1 MVGRERRGGRQRR
14 AGRAGTDTPVHP
26 AAPLGWSFTV
36 LADSERARPPR
47 SSPDPASTAG
57 TRSAAVVAGCRA
69 AEGFQGVSLSTNSI
83 ALLIR
88 CPGWLVEKDIDAV
101 VGDGEL
107 DPLHGEPDFHV
118 PG

>member
-14 AGRAGTDTPVHP
+14 AGRAVTDTPVQL
-26 AAPLGWSFTV
+26 AAPLGRPFTV

-69 AEGFQGVSLSTNSI
+69 AEGFQGTSPSPNPI
-83 ALLIR
+83 GLLVR
-88 CPGWLVEKDIDAV
+88 CPGWLVEKNVDAV

>member
-14 AGRAGTDTPVHP
+14 AGRAVTYTPVQP
-26 AAPLGWSFTV
+26 AATLGDPATV

-47 SSPDPASTAG
+47 PSPDPVSTAG

-69 AEGFQGVSLSTNSI
+69 AEGFQGTSLSPNSI
-83 ALLIR
+83 ALLVR

-101 VGDGEL
+101 VGDSEL
-107 DPLHGEPDFHV
+107 NPFHSEPDFYV
-118 PG
+118 AG

>member
-14 AGRAGTDTPVHP
+14 AGRAVTYSPVQP
-26 AAPLGWSFTV
+26 AATLGDPATV
-36 LADSERARPPR
+36 LADSERARPLR

-69 AEGFQGVSLSTNSI
+69 AEGFQGTSPSMNSI

-88 CPGWLVEKDIDAV
+88 CSGWLVEKDVDAV
-101 VGDGEL
+101 VGDSEL
-107 DPLHGEPDFHV
+107 NPFHSEPDLDV
-118 PG
+118 AG

>member
-14 AGRAGTDTPVHP
+14 AGRAVTCTPVQP
-26 AAPLGWSFTV
+26 AATLGDPTTV
-36 LADSERARPPR
+36 LADSERARPSR

-69 AEGFQGVSLSTNSI
+69 AEGFQGTSPSTNSI

-88 CPGWLVEKDIDAV
+88 CSGWLVKKDVDAV
-101 VGDGEL
+101 VGDSEL
-107 DPLHGEPDFHV
+107 NPFHGEPDLDV
-118 PG
+118 VG